1 MMKRKE
7 EKEPTL
13 LRQIIAVHY
22 EQAMQRKA
30 MRQLSKLN
38 WSVDFLAAVV
48 QRCKDD
54 VVLTVRSPNGATLS
68 ISKNDAANTIIDDDI
83 LMQLDDDA
91 AVDRFIR
98 EHSRG

>member
-48 QRCKDD
+48 QRCNDD
-54 VVLTVRSPNGATLS
+54 VVLTVKAPNGATLS
-68 ISKNDAANTIIDDDI
+68 ISKNDATNTIIDDDI